1 MMTRFTSLLFAV
13 GMACVASAQQVE
25 PAHFHHVRYNVT
37 HPEKTLEF
45 YQKYLGAEK
54 VKYRNGADV
63 LFTER
68 SFILFNKV
76 EEPPPSKLASALWH
90 IGWGGIDGP
99 SEYNWLLSQGVE
111 FTIPITPL
119 GDSYYMYMAGP
130 DREAVEIYTGP
141 RHHRFNHIHL
151 LADDVN
157 VTAQWYLDHL
167 GLSARRRTVE
177 KPGPDAERRTWSN
190 AVICD
195 NVGIIIFGR
204 PDPDQDATWWPA
216 ADMGEDFVK
225 PDGRAINHFAF
236 SYRDIQP
243 VFERMKANGV
253 EIVSPIQEDSNVGHT
268 SFFVRAPDNVLVEIV
283 QARPIPEGI
292 WD

>member
-1 MMTRFTSLLFAV
+1 MLTRIVAVALLSSLSFAV
-13 GMACVASAQQVE
+13 AADDVE
-25 PAHFHHVRYNVT
+25 PAHFHHVRFNVT
-37 HPEKTLEF
+37 HPEKTLEY
-45 YQKYLGAEK
+45 YQKYLGA
-54 VKYRNGADV
+54 VTVQYRNAVDV

-76 EEPPPSKLASALWH
+76 DEEPASKLASALWH

-111 FTIPITPL
+111 FSIPLTPL
-119 GDSYYMYMAGP
+119 GDSYYMYLAGP
-130 DREAVEIYTGP
+130 DKEAVEIYTGP

-157 VTAQWYLDHL
+157 VTTQWYIDNL

-177 KPGPDAERRTWSN
+177 KPAPDAERRLWSN
-190 AVICD
+190 AVTCD

-204 PDPDQDATWWPA
+204 PDPDEKTSWWPA
-216 ADMGEDFVK
+216 GDIGDEFVK

-236 SYRDIQP
+236 SYRNIEP

-253 EIVSPIQEDSNVGHT
+253 EIVSEIKVDSNVGHT
-268 SFFVRAPDNVLVEIV
+268 SFFVRAPDQVLVEIV